1 MREGGIRHRVS
12 PSARGAQGKQN
23 PEDLPAGSADREDA
37 TDEFLCDFATGD
49 GRQSGRVGL
58 IATIRQ

>member
-12 PSARGAQGKQN
+12 PPARGAQGKRN

-37 TDEFLCDFATGD
+37 TNEFPRDLLRAMDDEPYG
-49 GRQSGRVGL
+49 SG
-58 IATIRQ
+58 